1 MIKGLAITPPIL
13 GRISIGRVVVKD
25 GKRLPEKDDQ
35 FTITSQVQT
44 KDGWVNHPLDEE
56 LRKGS
61 PNSKIR
67 SIPVRMLFNDPDLN
81 LRAEYSMFD
90 RQNGRPL
97 CVGNGETCR
106 RYTDNGV
113 ETLPCPSPDH
123 CPLAKNN
130 MCKPYGR
137 LNVKIGDDDELGTF
151 IFRTTGYN
159 SIRSL
164 AARLSYYQAVSGDL
178 LSCLPLQLRL
188 RGKSTT
194 QSHRSAIYYVDLTIR
209 EEVTV
214 EEAITDAIQL
224 NAHRKACG
232 FDQQALEHAARLGF
246 GNAMFEFSEDEIPEV
261 LEEFYAE
268 TEQSGSTEGSHT
280 QSPQNTAASALQS
293 RPASTAKPNLKDKLE
308 RKATSGGL
316 AAMS

>member
-13 GRISIGRVVVKD
+13 GRISIGRMVEKN

-56 LRKGS
+56 LRKQSTNG
-61 PNSKIR
+61 KIR

-106 RYTDNGV
+106 RSTENGI

-123 CPLAKNN
+123 CPLAKGGL
-130 MCKPYGR
+130 CKPYGR

-151 IFRTTGYN
+151 IFRTTGFN

-164 AARLSYYQAVSGDL
+164 AARLSYYQAVSGNL
-178 LSCLPLQLRL
+178 LSCLSLQLRI

-194 QSHRSAIYYVDLTIR
+194 QSHRSAIYYVDLTVR
-209 EEVTV
+209 EGVTL
-214 EEAITDAIQL
+214 EQTIIDARITDD
-224 NAHRKACG
+224 HRKQSG
-232 FDQQALEHAARLGF
+232 YDQDALDQAGRVGF
-246 GNAMFEFSEDEIPEV
+246 GNAEFEFSEDEIPDV
-261 LEEFYAE
+261 LEEFY
-268 TEQSGSTEGSHT
+268 STEENRDT
-280 QSPQNTAASALQS
+280 QTIQNNTARTPITSEKSSLKQKLDQKS
-293 RPASTAKPNLKDKLE
+293 LSLPNY
-308 RKATSGGL
+308 
-316 AAMS
+316 AA